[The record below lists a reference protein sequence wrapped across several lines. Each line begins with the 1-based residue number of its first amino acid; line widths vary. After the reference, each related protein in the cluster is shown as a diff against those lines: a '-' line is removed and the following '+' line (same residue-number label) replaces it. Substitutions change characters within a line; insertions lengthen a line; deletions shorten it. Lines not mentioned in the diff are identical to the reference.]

1 MRNEIESVTIMAGN
15 CVRGLNG
22 RLAPNAYSGLKRGI
36 DAVGWLFVAFAIAI
50 TAIAAVI
57 AYQGNVREF
66 GSTKSTTEGRG
77 TQ

>member
-1 MRNEIESVTIMAGN
+1 MADLHPT
-15 CVRGLNG
+15 R
-22 RLAPNAYSGLKRGI
+22 SGLKRGI

-66 GSTKSTTEGRG
+66 GSTKSTREGRG

>member
-1 MRNEIESVTIMAGN
+1 MRNDIESVTIMAGN

-22 RLAPNAYSGLKRGI
+22 RLVPDAKKGI
-36 DAVGWLFVAFAIAI
+36 DAVGWLFVVFAIAI

-57 AYQGNVREF
+57 AYEGNVRVF
-66 GSTKSTTEGRG
+66 GSIKSTTEGRG

>member
-1 MRNEIESVTIMAGN
+1 MADLHQT
-15 CVRGLNG
+15 RT
-22 RLAPNAYSGLKRGI
+22 PNAKRGI

-57 AYQGNVREF
+57 AYEGNVREF

>member
-1 MRNEIESVTIMAGN
+1 M
-15 CVRGLNG
+15 
-22 RLAPNAYSGLKRGI
+22 
-36 DAVGWLFVAFAIAI
+36 AFAIAI

-57 AYQGNVREF
+57 AYEGNVREF